1 MDSCGNVRTDRY
13 WNFVAMP
20 FFVIT
25 LLFGLYALFTVDE
38 QQFTTTPKIAAAVAE
53 LRAQLRP
60 APAPKTPPPA
70 PAAATPPA
78 PAPTAGK

>member
-20 FFVIT
+20 FFIIT

-53 LRAQLRP
+53 LRAQIRP
-60 APAPKTPPPA
+60 KAP
-70 PAAATPPA
+70 ATPPST
-78 PAPTAGK
+78 PPTAGK